1 MTPSLSF
8 IARWQD
14 ATPTLVRGRVV
25 VVIDVLRWSTV
36 VVTALAH
43 EAARVE
49 AFAEPDDAL
58 ARAEHLGREGVVLG
72 GERGNVALPGFDV
85 GNSPLEYSHG
95 RVAGK
100 VVVST
105 TTNGTHGLRAAR
117 DGAAVYVGAF
127 VNLRA
132 VVAALGDSLMRGE
145 AVTLLACGSSGRGAL
160 EDTACAGAIIAA
172 LLEAQVIEVPHL
184 AADAQRALA
193 VWDGLERSVSNAFAA
208 APHAQVLARAGF
220 EADLHAAG
228 RVDAFDLLPTLG
240 VQVTVPA

>member
-14 ATPTLVRGRVV
+14 ATPDLVRGRVV
-25 VVIDVLRWSTV
+25 VVLDVLRWSTV
-36 VVTALAH
+36 AVTALAH
-43 EAARVE
+43 GAVRVE
-49 AFAEPDDAL
+49 AFAEPDDAR
-58 ARAEHLGREGVVLG
+58 ARAEQLGRDGVVLG
-72 GERGNVALPGFDV
+72 GERENVALPGFDV
-85 GNSPLEYSHG
+85 GNSPLEYSHA

-105 TTNGTHGLRAAR
+105 TTNGTQGLRAAG
-117 DGAAVYVGAF
+117 DSAAVYVGAF
-127 VNLRA
+127 VNQRA
-132 VVAALGDSLMRGE
+132 VVAALAESLMAGS

-172 LLEAQVIEVPHL
+172 LLDLQVLEMPQVER
-184 AADAQRALA
+184 DAQRALGI
-193 VWDGLERSVSNAFAA
+193 WDGLDRSVSNALAA
-208 APHAQVLARAGF
+208 APHAQALARAGF

-240 VQVTVPA
+240 AQVVIPQ

>member
-8 IARWQD
+8 LARWQD
-14 ATPTLVRGRVV
+14 ATPEQVRGRVV
-25 VVIDVLRWSTV
+25 AVIDVLRWSTV
-36 VVTALAH
+36 AVTALAH
-43 EAARVE
+43 GAVRVE
-49 AFAEPDDAL
+49 AVAEPDDAH
-58 ARAEHLGREGVVLG
+58 ARATQLGREGVLLG
-72 GERGNVALPGFDV
+72 GERENLALPGFDV
-85 GNSPLEYSHG
+85 GNSPLEYAHG

-105 TTNGTHGLRAAR
+105 TTNGTQGLRAAR
-117 DGAAVYVGAF
+117 EGAAVYVGAF

-132 VVAALGDSLMRGE
+132 VVAALGESLMGGG
-145 AVTLLACGSSGRGAL
+145 AVALLACGSSGRGAL

-172 LLEAQVIEVPHL
+172 LLEAQVIEPSHL
-184 AADAQRALA
+184 EADAGRALA

-240 VQVTVPA
+240 VEVMVPA